1 MHGMRQSLS
10 IRAGALGMK
19 RRAPDDNR
27 LSIRHHVAG
36 WLAVA
41 LLACLG
47 CMNPILRQQSPEARL
62 DLPPT
67 PDVPLIA
74 EYTHPYGMNYTKVEA
89 VSMVTGLPGTGS
101 DPPPSP
107 QRATLLDDMNRR
119 GVNHP
124 NDVLASPGT
133 SLVLVRAYLRPGIQ
147 KGDHFDVEVRVP
159 SRSETTN
166 LRSGWLLPARLTEMA
181 VLGEQIRQGS
191 VLGQAEGP
199 VLVDPAADPKKDPA
213 LATRGRV
220 LGGGVALKSRSL
232 GLIVSRQHQSIR
244 LSQQISAAINK
255 RFYVHVDG
263 RKQGVAV
270 PKTEEFIELA
280 VHARYKDN
288 VGRFMR
294 VARNIPVDESTKVLQ
309 DRLQLLEH
317 QLADPLTAANA
328 AIRLEAVGNDQ
339 AIEIL
344 TKALAINDPE
354 VRFYAAEALAYLD
367 QTAAVETLAAVAR
380 DEPSFRV
387 NALAALSAMD
397 DVIAFDSLR
406 DLLSVQSAETRYGAF
421 RALWAMNENDPL
433 VRGET
438 MGSGFTYHVLDVAG
452 PAMIHVTQS
461 YRPEVVVFGKNQK
474 FSLPL
479 VLDAGPNVLVN
490 GQSGGKI
497 IVSRFTPGHE
507 PEQRTVSTSVDDVVR
522 AIVDLGGTYPDV
534 VQALQQAKHDGAL
547 QSRFLVDALPQ
558 SGRQYDREAA
568 KYKADNDFESPET
581 DDEEMPLDVSTPLPD
596 LFTQQR

>member
-1 MHGMRQSLS
+1 
-10 IRAGALGMK
+10 MK
-19 RRAPDDNR
+19 RRAPDEHR
-27 LSIRHHVAG
+27 LHVRHQVACC
-36 WLAVA
+36 LAIA
-41 LLACLG
+41 LAACLG

-67 PDVPLIA
+67 PDVALVSD
-74 EYTHPYGMNYTKVEA
+74 YTHPYGMDYTKVEA
-89 VSMVTGLPGTGS
+89 VSLVTGLAGTGS

-107 QRATLLDDMNRR
+107 QRAVLLDDMNRR
-119 GVNHP
+119 GVTNP
-124 NDVLASPGT
+124 NDILASPNA

-147 KGDHFDVEVRVP
+147 VGDHFDVEVRVP
-159 SRSETTN
+159 SRSETTS

-191 VLGQAEGP
+191 VLGIAEGA
-199 VLVDPAADPKKDPA
+199 VLVDPSADPKKDPA
-213 LATRGRV
+213 LVTRGRV
-220 LGGGVALKSRSL
+220 LGGGVARKSRSL
-232 GLIVSRQHQSIR
+232 GLIVSHQHQSIR
-244 LSQQISAAINK
+244 LSQQMAAAINK
-255 RFYVHVDG
+255 RFYIHVDG

-280 VHARYKDN
+280 LHARYKDN

-294 VARNIPVDESTKVLQ
+294 VARNVSVNESAKVLQ

-328 AIRLEAVGNDQ
+328 AIRLEAIGSDQ

-344 TKALAINDPE
+344 TTALDTNDPE

-380 DEPSFRV
+380 DEPAFRV

-397 DVIAFDSLR
+397 DVMAYDALR
-406 DLLSVQSAETRYGAF
+406 DLLSVPSAETRYGAF

-433 VRGET
+433 VRGEKL
-438 MGSGFTYHVLDVAG
+438 GDQFTYHALDVGG
-452 PAMIHVTQS
+452 PAMVHVTNS
-461 YRPEVVVFGKNQK
+461 YRPEVVLFGKDQHFN
-474 FSLPL
+474 LPL
-479 VLDAGPNVLVN
+479 VLDAGQNILVN
-490 GQSGGKI
+490 GQSGGTI
-497 IVSRFTPGHE
+497 IVSRFTRGHQE
-507 PEQRTVSTSVDDVVR
+507 PEQRTVSTSLNDVVH
-522 AIVDLGGTYPDV
+522 AIVELGGTYPDV

-547 QSRFLVDALPQ
+547 SGRFLVDALPEA
-558 SGRQYDREAA
+558 GRQYDREAA
-568 KYKADNDFESPET
+568 KYESEDEFDAPPQT
-581 DDEEMPLDVSTPLPD
+581 DRQDSPLDVATPLPN